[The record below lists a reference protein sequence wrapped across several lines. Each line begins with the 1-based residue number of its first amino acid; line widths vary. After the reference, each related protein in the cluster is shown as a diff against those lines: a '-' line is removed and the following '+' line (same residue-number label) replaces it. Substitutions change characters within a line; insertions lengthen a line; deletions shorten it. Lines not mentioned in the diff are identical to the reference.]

1 MTSKLSFKLMKS
13 DKVRTT
19 ITLPAELLAKADR
32 IIKEGK
38 IDSRNKL
45 FATALKKEIAAIERT
60 EIDIALAEMTQGPEY
75 QKEVMQMEAEFA
87 SASWE
92 AWQIEEK

>member
-1 MTSKLSFKLMKS
+1 MT
-13 DKVRTT
+13 DKIRTT
-19 ITLPAELLAKADR
+19 VTLPAELLAKADR
-32 IIKEGK
+32 VIKDGK

-45 FATALKKEIAAIERT
+45 FATALKKEIAAIERA
-60 EIDIALAEMTQGPEY
+60 EIDLALAEMAQDPEY

-92 AWQIEEK
+92 AWQTEK

>member
-1 MTSKLSFKLMKS
+1 MNS

-19 ITLPAELLAKADR
+19 ITMSAELLARADR

-38 IDSRNKL
+38 IDSRNNL
-45 FATALKKEIAAIERT
+45 FAKALEKEIAAIERE
-60 EIDIALAEMTQGPEY
+60 EIDSALREMTQDPEY
-75 QKEVMQMEAEFA
+75 RREVMRMEAEFA

-92 AWQIEEK
+92 AWQTEEQ

>member
-1 MTSKLSFKLMKS
+1 MKPN
-13 DKVRTT
+13 KVRTT
-19 ITLPAELLAKADR
+19 ISLPAELLAQADR

-38 IDSRNKL
+38 IDSRNNL
-45 FATALKKEIAAIERT
+45 FAQALEKEIAAIERA
-60 EIDIALAEMTQGPEY
+60 EIDSALAEMAQDSEY

-92 AWQIEEK
+92 AWQTEEQ

>member
-1 MTSKLSFKLMKS
+1 MT
-13 DKVRTT
+13 DKIRITV
-19 ITLPAELLAKADR
+19 TLPAELLAKADR
-32 IIKEGK
+32 VIKDGK

-45 FATALKKEIAAIERT
+45 FATALKKEIAAIERA
-60 EIDIALAEMTQGPEY
+60 EIDLALAEMAQDPEY

-92 AWQIEEK
+92 AWQTEEK